1 MLSPLNV
8 VLSLVLAIDVVI
20 SRDDQRTA
28 QVISTLLTDSKCP
41 ATIVVS
47 DDSPGHYTEGLLNT
61 FVNMHI
67 GQHPLIL
74 PEVSDW
80 SSKRRYR
87 EPTCQNA
94 VIFGRQITTL
104 SSLYLAIKSQFH
116 VNNAMVVA
124 RFTPEDAIRLLFDIQ
139 DEKMFVLL
147 EKNGRDLE
155 LYSWKAN
162 NKTSFVIIRSPSNVT
177 LAKARDRSVN
187 LSGRHL
193 MIGTL
198 TYPPSII
205 IDSGRGIQGIE
216 PSIIET
222 LSHNLKFTYEFI
234 ETSPNEMWGEIFGTA
249 DNRTFTGLLGML
261 VRKEVDIAAGELYIS
276 SLRFPYID
284 YTDIYNFGYESF
296 LVPAPR
302 PYGKWTALF
311 YSFTWPTWL
320 ATIVSAFVV
329 IVMLRF
335 VAACS
340 SRYSESP
347 NNDVF
352 ADFQYCCL
360 YVIGNLSNVQVQPQ
374 NITSGSNRTFL
385 IGWLFATLILSTG
398 YRSGLISYMTFP
410 FTPPTIDTL
419 QQLVDSPLQKVV
431 FGFFFKSILMN
442 SSNQLEKKIGE
453 QLIPHYNLTG
463 MFVSL
468 ETDSSAIQSSL
479 NNLLYM
485 AATMYPTT
493 SAGPRV
499 HLIKENLVPAWVAFG
514 LQKNSQLKPYF
525 DKEIQRLIESGLV
538 EHHRTT
544 FAKRLVKW
552 NPKKAS
558 DRISFTLDSLQG
570 AFYLLGVG
578 IVASIVVFTIE
589 IGSAWSV
596 FKVRP
601 K

>member
-8 VLSLVLAIDVVI
+8 VLSLVLVIHAVV

-28 QVISTLLTDSKCP
+28 QAISTLLADSKCP

-47 DDSPGHYTEGLLNT
+47 DDSPRHYSEGLVNT
-61 FVNMHI
+61 FINMQSNPI
-67 GQHPLIL
+67 IL
-74 PEVSDW
+74 PETSDG
-80 SSKRRYR
+80 SQKGRHR

-104 SSLYLAIKSQFH
+104 ASLYRAIKSQFY

-124 RFTPEDAIRLLFDIQ
+124 RFTPEDAVRLLFDIQ
-139 DEKMFVLL
+139 DEKVFVLL

-162 NKTSFVIIRSPSNVT
+162 NKTSSVIIRSQSNVT
-177 LAKARDRSVN
+177 LTRDRSLN

-198 TYPPSII
+198 VYPPSII
-205 IDSGRGIQGIE
+205 IDTARGIQGIE

-222 LSHNLKFTYEFI
+222 LAHNLKFTYEFI
-234 ETSPNEMWGEIFGTA
+234 QTSPNEMWGEIFGTA

-276 SLRFPYID
+276 SLRLPYVD

-335 VAACS
+335 AAACS
-340 SRYSESP
+340 ARYSGTTS
-347 NNDVF
+347 NDVF

-410 FTPPTIDTL
+410 FTPPAIDTL
-419 QQLVDSPLQKVV
+419 QQLVDSPLQKVA
-431 FGFFFKSILMN
+431 FGGFFKSILMN
-442 SSNQLEKKIGE
+442 STNELEKEIGE

-463 MFVSL
+463 MFLSL
-468 ETDSSAIQSSL
+468 ETGSSAIESSL

-544 FAKRLVKW
+544 FAKKLDKW
-552 NPKKAS
+552 NPKKAN
-558 DRISFTLDSLQG
+558 DRISFSLDSLQG

-578 IVASIVVFTIE
+578 IVASIVVFIVE
-589 IGSAWSV
+589 IGSASKV
-596 FKVRP
+596 FKVMS